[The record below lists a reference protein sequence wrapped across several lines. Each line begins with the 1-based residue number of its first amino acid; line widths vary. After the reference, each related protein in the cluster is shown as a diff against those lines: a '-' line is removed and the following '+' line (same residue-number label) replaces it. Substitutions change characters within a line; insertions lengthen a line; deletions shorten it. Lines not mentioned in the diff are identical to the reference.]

1 VSERQDVKRDESF
14 ERAFRDVFEA
24 RFQSLFRYVNRLCGD
39 PATAADI
46 AQESFVRLYQRGELP
61 DDPRAWLVTVSN
73 NLFRDAYRR
82 TGRRQELLEVKADRL
97 YDETASDPI
106 DRLEAD
112 ERKRQV
118 RTALAT
124 LSVRDQQALLL
135 RHEGYTYRE
144 IARALDYGEAGVGK
158 LISRATRAFQ
168 RAYEEMV
175 DASA

>member
-1 VSERQDVKRDESF
+1 MNPNEPF
-14 ERAFRDVFEA
+14 EAAFRDVFEA

-39 PATAADI
+39 SAAAADI

-73 NLFRDAYRR
+73 NLFRDAHRR
-82 TGRRQELLEVKADRL
+82 RGRRQELLEAKADRL
-97 YDETASDPI
+97 YDDGSASDPAEQ
-106 DRLEAD
+106 LEAS
-112 ERKRQV
+112 ERRQRV
-118 RTALAT
+118 RQALET
-124 LSVRDQQALLL
+124 LPLRDQQALLL

-144 IARALDYGEAGVGK
+144 IARALDYGEAGIGK

-168 RAYEEMV
+168 RAYEDLV

>member
-1 VSERQDVKRDESF
+1 VNRNEPF
-14 ERAFRDVFEA
+14 EAAFRDVFEA

-39 PATAADI
+39 SAAAADI

-73 NLFRDAYRR
+73 NLFRDAHRR
-82 TGRRQELLEVKADRL
+82 TGRRKELLEAKADRL
-97 YDETASDPI
+97 FDDAAPDPVEQ
-106 DRLEAD
+106 LEAR
-112 ERKRQV
+112 ERRQRV
-118 RTALAT
+118 REALAK
-124 LSVRDQQALLL
+124 LPLRDQQALLL

-168 RAYEEMV
+168 RAYEDLV